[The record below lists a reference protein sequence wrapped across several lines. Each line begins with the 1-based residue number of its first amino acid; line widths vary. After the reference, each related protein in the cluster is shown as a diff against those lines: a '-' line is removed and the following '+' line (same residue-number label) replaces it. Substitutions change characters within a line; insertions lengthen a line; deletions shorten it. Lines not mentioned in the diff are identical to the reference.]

1 MALNF
6 LSFSLLVLLHHS
18 IRNQLITRLSRAMVL
33 LLQTTKFPVLV
44 YRGLLLFFL
53 GICFCWVSE
62 ALHNIKGEFTASK
75 ISFYTE
81 SAAKFW
87 ISFCCGVAS
96 VTVGLLSPCVDSKLG
111 AFDAYNKEWS
121 SVLRCAALFFG
132 FSHATARI
140 DFATY
145 SQLSLTAIG
154 LSIALWWVFDRS
166 LVGFVFGMAVALLA
180 TFIFQSFVWKQLYR
194 YSHPMMA
201 AWLPCL
207 FFSGGV
213 VIVLVGRQLAKP
225 DVMELM
231 QRKVK

>member
-1 MALNF
+1 
-6 LSFSLLVLLHHS
+6 
-18 IRNQLITRLSRAMVL
+18 MVL
-33 LLQTTKFPVLV
+33 LLQMTKHRVLFF
-44 YRGLLLFFL
+44 RGLLLFFL

-62 ALHNIKGEFTASK
+62 ALHNIKGEFTSSE
-75 ISFYTE
+75 ISFYTK

-96 VTVGLLSPCVDSKLG
+96 ATVGLLSPCIDSKIG
-111 AFDAYNKEWS
+111 AFHVYNKEWP
-121 SVLRCAALFFG
+121 SVLRCTALFFG

-166 LVGFVFGMAVALLA
+166 LVGFVFGTAAALLA
-180 TFIFQSFVWKQLYR
+180 TFIFQSCVWKQLYR
-194 YSHPMMA
+194 FSHPMMA

-213 VIVLVGRQLAKP
+213 LIVLVGRQLAKP
-225 DVMELM
+225 DVMALM

>member
-1 MALNF
+1 MLRNFGYLSVVALPQVCNI
-6 LSFSLLVLLHHS
+6 SQNYS
-18 IRNQLITRLSRAMVL
+18 
-33 LLQTTKFPVLV
+33 KF
-44 YRGLLLFFL
+44 
-53 GICFCWVSE
+53 
-62 ALHNIKGEFTASK
+62 
-75 ISFYTE
+75 
-81 SAAKFW
+81 
-87 ISFCCGVAS
+87 S

-194 YSHPMMA
+194 
-201 AWLPCL
+201 
-207 FFSGGV
+207 
-213 VIVLVGRQLAKP
+213 
-225 DVMELM
+225 
-231 QRKVK
+231 